1 MCGKYDPNLHHRRS
15 IRLNWYDYSQEGW
28 YFVTMCAQNQACLFG
43 NIVND
48 QMQLNKAGF
57 MVSMWLR
64 KISSKFTLVQT
75 DENIIMPN
83 HFHGIVHIT
92 CQSRDKSGQP
102 NGVAPT
108 MNDAS
113 GQPHDKSG
121 QLHRISGQPH
131 GVAPTLGDIVNWFK
145 TMTTNE
151 YIRAVKQNKWPPFDG
166 KLWQRNYYEH
176 IIRNEEELNHVR
188 QYIAE
193 NPLNWRTDEEN
204 PDVTASL

>member
-1 MCGKYDPNLHHRRS
+1 
-15 IRLNWYDYSQEGW
+15 
-28 YFVTMCAQNQACLFG
+28 
-43 NIVND
+43 
-48 QMQLNKAGF
+48 
-57 MVSMWLR
+57 MVSTWWG
-64 KISSKFTLVQT
+64 KVGSKFPLVQI
-75 DENIIMPN
+75 DEYIIMPN

-92 CQSRDKSGQP
+92 CQSRDKLGQP
-102 NGVAPT
+102 HGVAPT

-131 GVAPTLGDIVNWFK
+131 GVAPTNNTSGQHHDRLGQPRRVAPTLGDIVNWFK

-151 YIRAVKQNKWPPFDG
+151 YIRGVKQNKWPPFAE

-176 IIRNEEELNHVR
+176 IIRNEEELNHIR

-193 NPLNWRTDEEN
+193 NPLNWRIDEEN
-204 PDVTASL
+204 PDVTA